1 MKPTLV
7 LHLVHGTW
15 PEGGWVPH
23 RIASLLGRHDK
34 AEWIHSESSF
44 RRDLETH
51 LAPVARVIVDDEFSW
66 RGRNSWRERHAAA
79 AQLAERLTRIESGPD
94 PSAMHMVIAHSH
106 GGNVALWAIH
116 SLPREQRE
124 RILGLVCMA
133 TPFLH
138 AERGAARGAIA
149 DWGLAAVLLT
159 IGMAS
164 ILAFALFFVMFAQNG
179 WTLTRSAGALFG
191 PPRASS
197 YIALAVVAV
206 VSILLSRWL
215 RTRQQYLITPAPPT
229 DGEGP
234 PILALRAHGDEAS
247 FAIGA
252 GEVLGFVSS
261 LPATLLRAAARAAF
275 GGASAAVAARVRAL
289 TPWRLAVGAIVYL
302 ALAVTLAGVGDL
314 VETRAVYVSYVSG
327 IGRGM
332 LLLTALWFVANVSYS
347 LSHMIHAIVYGPEA
361 LAAGG
366 NWRLRAE
373 GAPTGI
379 GSTLIVL
386 DVPFESRIA
395 RHSLPMMPQT
405 AERVAEWCAATVRRA
420 VSLSLS

>member
-1 MKPTLV
+1 
-7 LHLVHGTW
+7 
-15 PEGGWVPH
+15 
-23 RIASLLGRHDK
+23 
-34 AEWIHSESSF
+34 
-44 RRDLETH
+44 
-51 LAPVARVIVDDEFSW
+51 
-66 RGRNSWRERHAAA
+66 
-79 AQLAERLTRIESGPD
+79 
-94 PSAMHMVIAHSH
+94 
-106 GGNVALWAIH
+106 
-116 SLPREQRE
+116 
-124 RILGLVCMA
+124 
-133 TPFLH
+133 
-138 AERGAARGAIA
+138 
-149 DWGLAAVLLT
+149 
-159 IGMAS
+159 
-164 ILAFALFFVMFAQNG
+164 
-179 WTLTRSAGALFG
+179 
-191 PPRASS
+191 
-197 YIALAVVAV
+197 
-206 VSILLSRWL
+206 
-215 RTRQQYLITPAPPT
+215 
-229 DGEGP
+229 
-234 PILALRAHGDEAS
+234 LRAHGDEAS